1 MLLRKQ
7 KFRRRRWQ
15 TMSKKSFGKFSIRK
29 LDLSSYN
36 VRFLGKYRIWFAV
49 PLIVILVAIIVFSVF
64 AAVNKDAQEGMNLGI
79 DFTGGTVMTVT
90 VGEVNDAEYEAYSD
104 AFKTIV
110 EDAGYSVSYS
120 QRTGTGADTGVMLK
134 YQNKDADLESSN
146 QAMKDAINAQF
157 EEISYADISL
167 ESISASSAKDLLEKA
182 LISLAV
188 VFVVMLLYI
197 AIRFEFWSGI
207 SALIGLIH
215 DVLMM
220 IAFTIIFHIE
230 VNTTYVAAV
239 ITIVAYSINN
249 TIIVFD
255 RVRETTRLAPK
266 TGKIALDSYI
276 EEAVNDTF
284 TRSAVSTVT
293 TMIPVFLLG
302 CFSVLSMRQF
312 AWPIMFGLIA
322 GTYSSLILAPT
333 VYYLIRTAVMNAKAK
348 KASKNPTASGGKKKG
363 DDSDVMSLRK
373 RKTNA

>member
-1 MLLRKQ
+1 
-7 KFRRRRWQ
+7 
-15 TMSKKSFGKFSIRK
+15 MSKFSIRK

-36 VRFLGKYRIWFAV
+36 VRFLSKYRIWFAV
-49 PLIVILVAIIVFSVF
+49 PIVVLLIAVIVFSVF
-64 AAVNKDAQEGMNLGI
+64 SVVNKDVQEGMNLGI

-90 VGEVNDAEYEAYSD
+90 VGEPLNDEGAYETYSEKLRD
-104 AFKTIV
+104 IV
-110 EDAGYSVSYS
+110 EDAGYNVSYV
-120 QRTGTGADTGVMLK
+120 QMTGSGSDAGVMLK
-134 YQNKDADLESSN
+134 YQNKDADLEVSN
-146 QAMKDAINAQF
+146 QAMKDKIMEVYPAIPA
-157 EEISYADISL
+157 EDISL

-188 VFVVMLLYI
+188 IFVVMLVYI
-197 AIRFEFWSGI
+197 AIRFELWSGI

-255 RVRETTRLAPK
+255 RVRETTKLAPK
-266 TGKIALDSYI
+266 VGKVALDLYV

-284 TRSAVSTVT
+284 TRSAVSTIT

-302 CFSVLSMRQF
+302 CFGVLSLKQF

-333 VYYLIRTAVMNAKAK
+333 VYYLIRNAIMNAKL
-348 KASKNPTASGGKKKG
+348 KKG
-363 DDSDVMSLRK
+363 QQPQSKKDNSSDVLSQRK
-373 RKTNA
+373 RNA